1 MVVSVRD
8 RSYGFMIVYR
18 WLPLSGIW
26 AAIIQRPLTLIFSIA
41 KTAATK
47 KTVTK
52 RPAKKAAPKRV
63 KKTAAKRP
71 AKKGGKKA
79 AAKKA
84 APAKWFRP
92 LIGFCTEWV
101 IDVILFC
108 Y

>member
-1 MVVSVRD
+1 MYAIEVTAS
-8 RSYGFMIVYR
+8 
-18 WLPLSGIW
+18 WLCIADYHYQEYERQSFNDH
-26 AAIIQRPLTLIFSIA
+26 LTLIVSLA